1 MTQSPNLILFT
12 NVKPDI
18 CATCG
23 IGVIS
28 SVSNYILLEM
38 ALFSEHLQT
47 DGSNQFDTVTLYT
60 WWLHLP

>member
-1 MTQSPNLILFT
+1 MLLT

-23 IGVIS
+23 LCVIS

-38 ALFSEHLQT
+38 AQSISKLM
-47 DGSNQFDTVTLYT
+47 GSNHFDTVTLYT
-60 WWLHLP
+60 